1 MTCSSGSRPG
11 WLPCS
16 RTTTS
21 SCAVPSPLTV
31 GERELIA
38 AYVSGLNAC
47 AYCHG
52 AHQIIAE
59 VHGIDPATLEGLV
72 NDPAGS
78 GVEARLLPILAY
90 VRKLT
95 QTPSRMVDADAT
107 DVFEAGW
114 SEEALFHAISI
125 CALFNFMNRI
135 VEGCGVRT
143 DERVQAEQRARHART
158 QGRTGH
164 LRELRTAHR
173 PELTVTRSVRNGTG
187 GSVYSANPSIPAGE
201 IETDSSISQVRRT

>member
-1 MTCSSGSRPG
+1 MARFPSLPPRPVLG
-11 WLPCS
+11 DVFKRFPAGAAALLAYHDVIL
-16 RTTTS
+16 RG
-21 SCAVPSPLTV
+21 PSPLTV

-78 GVEARLLPILAY
+78 GVEGRLLPILAY

-95 QTPSRMVDADAT
+95 QTPGRMVDADSA
-107 DVFEAGW
+107 DVFAAGW

-143 DERVQAEQRARHART
+143 DERVQAEQRARHLELKDEPDTYASF
-158 QGRTGH
+158 GRRIG
-164 LRELRTAHR
+164 LR
-173 PELTVTRSVRNGTG
+173 
-187 GSVYSANPSIPAGE
+187 
-201 IETDSSISQVRRT
+201 